1 MKLIFFSILSLLISN
16 TATAQNTVIKAGH
29 LFDSK
34 TGKMLADQIIIIK
47 DGKILDAGNN
57 LKYTS
62 ADTIIDLSTSWVL
75 PGLMDC
81 HVHITENNPYR
92 KTNRGLHDSYFM
104 ESSAFRALRGGFVA
118 ELFLMSGFTTIK
130 EIGNDANYA
139 TADVIKAIKEGYVKG
154 PNIFYAGKIIAPYGG
169 QSRGVNIEN
178 EHAGQFEYIDA
189 DTPDEIKKAVR
200 KNIYYG
206 ANVIK
211 MVTGDNGIY
220 DVEDIK
226 AAVDEAKK
234 YGFKVTVHV
243 ADKAGATN
251 VIEGGAAAIE
261 HGFGLDNTQ
270 LQLMKDKGTFLV
282 GTDFSFDNWYSY
294 GLDSPTA
301 TVLGNKIIDRLKR
314 AYKIG
319 TKMAFGT
326 DIIIDIP
333 GLNRVQTSLKVLQ
346 TWKAAEIPAA
356 YILQTMTIYAAE
368 LLGVEKTKGLIAPS
382 FTADIIALKN
392 NPLEDIDTVKDVQF
406 VMKDGRVIRRN

>member
-1 MKLIFFSILSLLISN
+1 
-16 TATAQNTVIKAGH
+16 
-29 LFDSK
+29 
-34 TGKMLADQIIIIK
+34 
-47 DGKILDAGNN
+47 
-57 LKYTS
+57 
-62 ADTIIDLSTSWVL
+62 
-75 PGLMDC
+75 
-81 HVHITENNPYR
+81 
-92 KTNRGLHDSYFM
+92 
-104 ESSAFRALRGGFVA
+104 
-118 ELFLMSGFTTIK
+118 
-130 EIGNDANYA
+130 
-139 TADVIKAIKEGYVKG
+139 
-154 PNIFYAGKIIAPYGG
+154 
-169 QSRGVNIEN
+169 
-178 EHAGQFEYIDA
+178 
-189 DTPDEIKKAVR
+189 
-200 KNIYYG
+200 
-206 ANVIK
+206 